1 MIKVTVEWMKVHYDK
16 ANREL
21 FDGMLGECYFEAVPT
36 RPSNL
41 GNFRMNVRSGEL
53 AYSNGDRR
61 MYRKIKSDNTLGWD
75 KILINRN
82 NFFEYCHPTIKM
94 NTMYVGTENSLYN
107 TLVHEMCH
115 YYTYMNGRVPVQAH
129 GREFREIATYVTR
142 KSNGA
147 FTIQR
152 LASAEEMEGY
162 KLDDGIKERTRSH
175 NKPNYNLIFLNNGTD
190 EVRLINV
197 TISGAYLVLKH
208 ILNYGKEQTIL
219 HLNNDEIAETLYNKG
234 YRQQSRTYK
243 FWRFHRGDDIIR
255 EILSDDSN
263 YTLLHQGE

>member
-1 MIKVTVEWMKVHYDK
+1 
-16 ANREL
+16 
-21 FDGMLGECYFEAVPT
+21 
-36 RPSNL
+36 
-41 GNFRMNVRSGEL
+41 
-53 AYSNGDRR
+53 
-61 MYRKIKSDNTLGWD
+61 
-75 KILINRN
+75 
-82 NFFEYCHPTIKM
+82 
-94 NTMYVGTENSLYN
+94 
-107 TLVHEMCH
+107 MCH
-115 YYTYMNGRVPVQAH
+115 YYTYMNGRIPVQAH

-162 KLDDGIKERTRSH
+162 KLDDGIKVRTRSH

-255 EILSDDSN
+255 EIMSDDSN